1 MIIRAIII
9 LMSLLHAGYMVFDG
23 LRAFI
28 VGDYIRPSSGKYTGQ
43 LGPWTRIVEPIG
55 IDPMSPLMK
64 GIFVILGIYG
74 LIATAAFA
82 SGRYN
87 GWMLLVIFCIAT
99 LWNLMF
105 GTMSSI
111 LVLLLLILYRFK

>member
-28 VGDYIRPSSGKYTGQ
+28 TGDYIRPETGKYAGQ
-43 LGPWTRIVEPIG
+43 LGPWTKVVEPLG
-55 IDPMSPLMK
+55 IDPMSPGMK
-64 GIFVILGIYG
+64 SIFVILGLFG
-74 LIATAAFA
+74 LVATAAFTFK
-82 SGRYN
+82 RPN
-87 GWMLLVIFCIAT
+87 GWTLLVIFCIAT
-99 LWNLMF
+99 LWNMMF

-111 LVLLLLILYRFK
+111 LVLLLLIIYRFR